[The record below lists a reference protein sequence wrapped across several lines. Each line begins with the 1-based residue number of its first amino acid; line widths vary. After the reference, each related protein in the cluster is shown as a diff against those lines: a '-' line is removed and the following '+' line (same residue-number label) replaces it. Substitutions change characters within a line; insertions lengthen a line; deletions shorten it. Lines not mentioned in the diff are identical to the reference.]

1 MSTYYDENELDDNV
15 RFNGNVIKRLFET
28 LAPHKKTMIGSMVAI
43 ILVSLLDAYF
53 TLINKRIIDEGI
65 IAGDKTAL
73 VRLFTLYGAIVLVQ
87 AVAVFFFIY
96 LIGLQGEKVRYDLR
110 KQLFNHLQQLSL
122 AYFSKTPLGWIMSR
136 VTSDTEKMADLLTWG
151 LIDSTMP

>member
-15 RFNGNVIKRLFET
+15 RFDGNVIKRLFET
-28 LAPHKKTMIGSMVAI
+28 LAPHKKTMIGSMIAI

-73 VRLFTLYGAIVLVQ
+73 VRLFTL
-87 AVAVFFFIY
+87 
-96 LIGLQGEKVRYDLR
+96 
-110 KQLFNHLQQLSL
+110 
-122 AYFSKTPLGWIMSR
+122 
-136 VTSDTEKMADLLTWG
+136 
-151 LIDSTMP
+151 